1 MDEEEQH
8 IGEKGVLPT
17 SYVNTLFVLSV
28 SQRSKCP
35 EVLEVLQLEIELYVD
50 GGQAQDFPF
59 FIFQLRISTPCAEVK
74 VK

>member
-28 SQRSKCP
+28 SQKIKVS
-35 EVLEVLQLEIELYVD
+35 EVLQVLQLEIELYVD
-50 GGQAQDFPF
+50 GGKRRFPF